1 MKRISFDDGKT
12 FLDMLDE
19 STGDIVTVVAKLR
32 SRKNWDKLVSLFEP
46 DAMMK
51 AVDDLKIHKSLI
63 LNTAEAR
70 VMFLG
75 QYLKYAQNDLVTKM

>member
-51 AVDDLKIHKSLI
+51 AVDDLKVHKSLI